1 MQWQPEEDDVSR
13 MLKFTTKAKSQ
24 KGTRVAYLL
33 DTARVNV
40 SNIFQM
46 TSGVSEIDAFEVGW
60 DLAASPVLPFAQ
72 KHSILGLSNR
82 AQLKLSLLVGDA
94 TMAGKFS
101 EEGDQQRREEEDAMS
116 ALKRSPGRQ
125 DTSRRRIGFRR

>member
-1 MQWQPEEDDVSR
+1 
-13 MLKFTTKAKSQ
+13 MLKFATKAKSQ
-24 KGTRVAYLL
+24 KWTRVAFAYLL
-33 DTARVNV
+33 DTARVNA
-40 SNIFQM
+40 STIFQM

-60 DLAASPVLPFAQ
+60 DLAESLVLPFAQ
-72 KHSILGLSNR
+72 KRSILGLSKR

-94 TMAGKFS
+94 TMAGNLPKK
-101 EEGDQQRREEEDAMS
+101 GHQQRREKEDAMS